1 VVVAAGE
8 RRSARRRA
16 HRRHVIAVVGEAALG
31 DARHVRRRDRAA
43 EGARVAEAGVV
54 DQHEEDVRR
63 ALGRR
68 RSHHQR
74 PVGDRLVEGAAARA
88 AEVRVGDRQ
97 DRAIGVELAHGLAE
111 RRLEA
116 AQQALLVGVHE
127 GLGRGAR
134 QRLLDRQPVLLGEHG
149 DDPSGAWRERLAHL
163 VVEAALELVVGE
175 LAHDAAGGGADD
187 HRGKQGRRE
196 QADHEADAAAPPE
209 TLATGVVAGV
219 QEGDAAVLLVRD
231 EDDALDLDL
240 LRLDE
245 LAHAVEVLVC
255 GVDVLVGSYQ
265 YVHGA
270 VAHGVSLVPR
280 DLAVVGVRS
289 VVAEPPPD
297 RDPVAVRM
305 GSLSRQRWPACV
317 TCHRGTRGLHAV
329 DRPALSVAAAEAVR
343 GASCRRR
350 RWPSAPLRRDRSR
363 TRASWSSPERRVPVL
378 RTRRRDR

>member
-1 VVVAAGE
+1 MFGVAIGPPKVLGLPKPGSSTSTRRTFGAPSGGVGVIISVQSATDWSRVRPRVPPKFGSGIGRTVRSGWNLPTASPSDDLRPRSRPFLSECTRDLAGE
-8 RRSARRRA
+8 PGSACS
-16 HRRHVIAVVGEAALG
+16 IASRCSSGNTAMIP
-31 DARHVRRRDRAA
+31 A
-43 EGARVAEAGVV
+43 EPGGSASPI
-54 DQHEEDVRR
+54 
-63 ALGRR
+63 L
-68 RSHHQR
+68 SWR
-74 PVGDRLVEGAAARA
+74 PLV
-88 AEVRVGDRQ
+88 
-97 DRAIGVELAHGLAE
+97 
-111 RRLEA
+111 
-116 AQQALLVGVHE
+116 
-127 GLGRGAR
+127 
-134 QRLLDRQPVLLGEHG
+134 
-149 DDPSGAWRERLAHL
+149 
-163 VVEAALELVVGE
+163 ELVVGE